1 MGRHTRLTRP
11 KRPRMLKRSGGGRRP
26 VAGDHGIDAEV
37 VERAGGDRGRDR
49 GALAAG
55 HRDAAEVPALPGR
68 GSADNQP
75 DKQNNRLPRHATS
88 DHWHKATHRPPSRI
102 IVPSPLLPTT
112 LDTSPRRPDPSPPP
126 PSPPPPT
133 WRSPLSPT
141 PPTYS
146 APCHLRH
153 PHARHPV
160 TYAADPTRRC

>member
-11 KRPRMLKRSGGGRRP
+11 KRPRMLTGSGGGRRP
-26 VAGDHGIDAEV
+26 VAGDHGIDAQV

-55 HRDAAEVPALPGR
+55 HRDAVEIPALPGR

-88 DHWHKATHRPPSRI
+88 DRWHKATHRPPSRI
-102 IVPSPLLPTT
+102 IVPNPLLPTT
-112 LDTSPRRPDPSPPP
+112 LDASPRRPDPSPPTPHKRPRRGP
-126 PSPPPPT
+126 P
-133 WRSPLSPT
+133 SPT

-146 APCHLRH
+146 APCHPRH
-153 PHARHPV
+153 PPARRPV
-160 TYAADPTRRC
+160 THATHLL